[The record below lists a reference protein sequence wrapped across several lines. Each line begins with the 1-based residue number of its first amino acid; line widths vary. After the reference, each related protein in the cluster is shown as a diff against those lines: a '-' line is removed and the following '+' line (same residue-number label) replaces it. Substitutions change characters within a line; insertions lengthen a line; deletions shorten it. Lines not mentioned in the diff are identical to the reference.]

1 MRRKDRKEEG
11 QKKGT
16 KQTDIK
22 VKSGNGMKGKQR
34 KGKRKDRK
42 GNERN

>member
-22 VKSGNGMKGKQR
+22 VKKQSGNGMKGKQR
-34 KGKRKDRK
+34 KGKRKERK
-42 GNERN
+42 